1 MADLENL
8 VKTTLSE
15 MREMT
20 RAQSVVG
27 DPVEVGNTTVVP
39 LVRLGYGFGGGGMSG
54 KEEERGGSGGGGGVQ
69 PVAVLVVR
77 DGEVRLERM
86 AGQSGFSSATNS
98 MADLVKSVL
107 DRWLKHRS
115 EKKAEP

>member
-15 MREMT
+15 LREVAK
-20 RAQSVVG
+20 AQSVVG
-27 DPVEVGNTTVVP
+27 DPVELGDTTVIP
-39 LVRLGYGFGGGGMSG
+39 LVKLGFGFGGGGTSG
-54 KEEERGGSGGGGGVQ
+54 KDGERGGSGGGGGVQ

-86 AGQSGFSSATNS
+86 SGQSGFSSATNTVV
-98 MADLVKSVL
+98 DLVKSAL
-107 DRWLKHRS
+107 DRWKNPGQ
-115 EKKAEP
+115 EKES

>member
-8 VKTTLSE
+8 VKTTLGELKE
-15 MREMT
+15 MA

-27 DPVEVGNTTVVP
+27 DPVEVGDTTVIP
-39 LVRLGYGFGGGGMSG
+39 LVKTGFGFGGGGAQDKDGGRSG
-54 KEEERGGSGGGGGVQ
+54 TGGGGGVQ
-69 PVAVLVVR
+69 PVAVLVVK
-77 DGEVRLERM
+77 DGDVRLERM
-86 AGQSGFSSATNS
+86 SGQSGFSSATNS

-115 EKKAEP
+115 EKKAES

>member
-27 DPVEVGNTTVVP
+27 DPVEVGKTTVVP
-39 LVRLGYGFGGGGMSG
+39 LVRIGYGFGGGGTSG
-54 KEEERGGSGGGGGVQ
+54 KDSERGGSGGGGGVQ

-98 MADLVKSVL
+98 MVDLVKSVL

-115 EKKAEP
+115 EKES

>member
-27 DPVEVGNTTVVP
+27 DPVEVGETTVVP
-39 LVRLGYGFGGGGMSG
+39 
-54 KEEERGGSGGGGGVQ
+54 
-69 PVAVLVVR
+69 
-77 DGEVRLERM
+77 
-86 AGQSGFSSATNS
+86 
-98 MADLVKSVL
+98 
-107 DRWLKHRS
+107 
-115 EKKAEP
+115 